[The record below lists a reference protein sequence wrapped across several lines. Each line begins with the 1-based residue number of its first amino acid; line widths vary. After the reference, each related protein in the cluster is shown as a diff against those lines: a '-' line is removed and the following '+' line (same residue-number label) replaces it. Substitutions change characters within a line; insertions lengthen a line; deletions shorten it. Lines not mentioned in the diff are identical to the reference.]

1 MTAPVVHEWGSG
13 DSRSPLVVL
22 LHGRGSD
29 EQSMVAAADIL
40 PHRLRYAAVRAPIA
54 EGSGYA
60 WFENRGVGRPVR
72 ESLTATMAWFREWLD
87 EAAPSGTPVA
97 LVGYSGGAAF
107 AGGLILDDPGR
118 YAAAVLLHGTMPF
131 DADLPLTT
139 GRLAG
144 VPVFLAHGIHD
155 TVIPPELQLRTWDYL
170 VRYSGSAL
178 WAEREPTGHEITT
191 RTFLVLGKW
200 LTQRFEFLATQQ
212 TPVETE
218 GTREPHW
225 PTLPGGTL
233 PRRRGE
239 PPSVSV
245 TTPQQQESQNAP
257 ERLQEALYARIGAL
271 PEVGLSPSRISV
283 PGARAFTLPRAHA
296 CGPQEA
302 YLVPK
307 AGEFAHLHPS
317 YDGSLHLSLPLT
329 LAHDALRKGWAVAH
343 PLAGI
348 ELTEGMAMI
357 FGPRDQEE
365 LDVVAGIV
373 TASYQYASGTS
384 AGAEKRIGVTG

>member
-1 MTAPVVHEWGSG
+1 MVTPVVHEWGPG
-13 DSRSPLVVL
+13 NLQSPLVVL
-22 LHGRGSD
+22 LHGRGAD
-29 EQSMVAAADIL
+29 ERAMVADADIL
-40 PHRLRYAAVRAPIA
+40 PHRLRYAALRAPIA

-87 EAAPSGTPVA
+87 EAAPPGTPVA
-97 LVGYSGGAAF
+97 LVGFSGGAAF

-118 YAAAVLLHGTMPF
+118 YAAAVLLYGTLPF
-131 DADLPLTT
+131 DAGVPLTT

-144 VPVFLAHGIHD
+144 LPVFLTHGIHD
-155 TVIPPELQLRTWDYL
+155 TVIPPDLQQRTWDYL

-178 WAEREPTGHEITT
+178 WAEREPTGHQVSTH
-191 RTFLVLGKW
+191 TFLALGKW
-200 LTQRFEFLATQQ
+200 LTERFDFLSASANGATA
-212 TPVETE
+212 TA
-218 GTREPHW
+218 EPHW
-225 PTLPGGTL
+225 PTLPDGTL

-257 ERLQEALYARIGAL
+257 ERLQEALYSRIGAL
-271 PEVGLSPSRISV
+271 PGIELARSRISV
-283 PGARAFTLPRAHA
+283 PGARAFTLPPGRA
-296 CGPQEA
+296 CGPEEA

-307 AGEFAHLHPS
+307 AGEFAHLHPP
-317 YDGSLHLSLPLT
+317 YDGSLHLTLPLP

-348 ELTEGMAMI
+348 TLTEGMVMV
-357 FGPRDQEE
+357 FGPRDEE
-365 LDVVAGIV
+365 EFDVVAGIA
-373 TASYQYASGTS
+373 TASYHYASGLT
-384 AGAEKRIGVTG
+384 AGTQTRIGTAP

>member
-13 DSRSPLVVL
+13 GPRSPLVVV

-29 EQSMVAAADIL
+29 EQSMVTHADLL
-40 PHRLRYAAVRAPIA
+40 PHRLRYAAIRAPIA

-60 WFENRGVGRPVR
+60 WFANRGVGRPVR
-72 ESLTATMAWFREWLD
+72 ESLTATMAWFREWLE
-87 EAAPSGTPVA
+87 EAAPPGTPIA
-97 LVGYSGGAAF
+97 LLGYSGGAAF
-107 AGGLILDDPGR
+107 AGGLILQDPGR
-118 YAAAVLLHGTMPF
+118 YAAAVLLRGTLPF
-131 DADLPLTT
+131 DVGLPLTT

-144 VPVFLAHGIHD
+144 LPVFLAHGIQD
-155 TVIPPELQLRTWDYL
+155 RVIPPELQQRTWDYL

-178 WAEREPTGHEITT
+178 WAEREPSGHDVTT

-200 LTQRFEFLATQQ
+200 LTQRFEFLATQPI
-212 TPVETE
+212 PVATE
-218 GTREPHW
+218 RTGEPSW

-233 PRRRGE
+233 PHRRGE
-239 PPSVSV
+239 PPSISV

-271 PEVGLSPSRISV
+271 PAVGLAPSRISV

-296 CGPQEA
+296 RGPQAA
-302 YLVPK
+302 YLVPT

-317 YDGSLHLSLPLT
+317 YDGSLHLSLPIPLV
-329 LAHDALRKGWAVAH
+329 HDALRKGWAAAH

-357 FGPRDQEE
+357 FGPRDEEE
-365 LDVVAGIV
+365 LDIVVGIV
-373 TASYQYASGTS
+373 TASYRYALGAS
-384 AGAEKRIGVTG
+384 AGVETRITVSR